1 MRAVVTRGHG
11 GTEVLQLRDVPVP
24 ELGPGDALV
33 EVRAAGINTTDIN
46 LRRGWYAS
54 SVAGPTNTAALPPD
68 AGPSQE
74 TGGGW
79 NRPPPFPLIQ
89 GADAC
94 GYVVGIAPDVDG
106 ALIGQRVLVRPCMRE
121 HGFERLDTV
130 WMGSDFD
137 GAFAQYVR
145 VPAREV
151 FPVACDWSDAELG
164 SVPCAF
170 GTAEAMLQ
178 RAGVGA
184 GETVL
189 VTGASG
195 GVGSA
200 TVQLARR
207 RGAEVIAVTSAGKRR
222 QVAQLGARRVL
233 ERSTELAAVLG
244 ERSVDVVVDN
254 VAGEG
259 FPAML
264 KLLRPGGRVVSSGAI
279 AGPRVELDLRDLYL
293 KDLSLLGSTAWDET
307 VFPDLIGYIERNEIR
322 PVVART
328 YPLASIVEAQEA
340 FLRKQHVGKLV
351 LLPWDDDRGGAPHDA
366 VPDPAGS
373 PS

>member
-1 MRAVVTRGHG
+1 MRAVVTTGQG
-11 GTEVLQLRDVPVP
+11 GSEVLQLREVPVP
-24 ELGPGDALV
+24 ELGPGEVLV
-33 EVRAAGINTTDIN
+33 EVRAAGINNTDIN
-46 LRRGWYAS
+46 LRSGWYAS
-54 SVAGPTNTAALPPD
+54 AMPAASGGASGPTAR
-68 AGPSQE
+68 PSPE
-74 TGGGW
+74 RAEGGW

-94 GYVVGIAPDVDG
+94 GHVVEAAPG
-106 ALIGQRVLVRPCMRE
+106 AGQALVGRRVLVRPCVRE
-121 HGFERLDTV
+121 HGFDVLDTV

-145 VPAREV
+145 VRASEA
-151 FPVACDWSDAELG
+151 FPVESDWSDAELG

-170 GTAEAMLQ
+170 GTAENMLH
-178 RAGVGA
+178 RSGVEA

-222 QVAQLGARRVL
+222 QVERLGARRVL
-233 ERSTELAAVLG
+233 ERSTELTAVLG

-259 FPAML
+259 FSAML
-264 KLLRPGGRVVSSGAI
+264 KLLRPGGRLVSSGAI

-293 KDLSLLGSTAWDET
+293 KDLSLLGSTAWDEA
-307 VFPDLIGYIERNEIR
+307 VFPGLIGYIERGEIR
-322 PVVART
+322 PVVAGT
-328 YPLASIVEAQEA
+328 FPLASIVEAQEA
-340 FLRKQHVGKLV
+340 FLRREHVGKLV
-351 LLPWDDDRGGAPHDA
+351 VLPWEDG
-366 VPDPAGS
+366 
-373 PS
+373 